1 MKIPKE
7 IGLLSID
14 IDSIDY
20 WVLKNI
26 KIVEPVIIICEF
38 NLFGTQ
44 KELTVKYKRFR

>member
-38 NLFGTQ
+38 NPYLEH
-44 KELTVKYKRFR
+44 KKN